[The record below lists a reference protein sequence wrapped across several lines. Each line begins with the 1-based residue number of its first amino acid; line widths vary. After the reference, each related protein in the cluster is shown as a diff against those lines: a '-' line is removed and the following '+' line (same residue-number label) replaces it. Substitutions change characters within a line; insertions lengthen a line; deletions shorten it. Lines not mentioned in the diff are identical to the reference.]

1 VTRGLKILIA
11 AVVVIIALGGVG
23 VWWYLRDDSPDEVSL
38 ETAVESVEAAD
49 RASTTSAAAGSGSS
63 TTTGAASAAAS
74 AIAGTWTVD
83 AETGDFD
90 YESATGTFVGF
101 RVKEELSSIGST
113 EAVGRTGDV
122 TGSIT
127 IEGTTLTAA
136 TIEADMSSITTNESR
151 RDDRVQQA
159 LETSQFPS
167 ASFRLASPVDLGA
180 AAAQGGPVSVAA
192 PGDLTI
198 HGVTKRVDMPIQ
210 AQLVNDTV
218 VVVGS
223 LDINFGDFGVEV
235 PSAPVVVSAEDHG
248 PLELQLLLKRS

>member
-127 IEGTTLTAA
+127 IDGTTLTSVS
-136 TIEADMSSITTNESR
+136 IEADLTTITTNESR

-159 LETSQFPS
+159 LETSQFPT
-167 ASFRLASPVDLGA
+167 ATFRLAGPVDLGA
-180 AAAQGGPVSVAA
+180 AATQGGPVSVAA

-198 HGVTKRVDMPIQ
+198 HGVTNRVEMPIQ

-223 LDINFGDFGVEV
+223 LDISFPDYGVEV

>member
-1 VTRGLKILIA
+1 VTRRFKVLIA
-11 AVVVIIALGGVG
+11 AVVAIIALGGVG
-23 VWWYLRDDSPDEVSL
+23 VWWYLRDDSPAEVSL

-49 RASTTSAAAGSGSS
+49 RASTTSTPGGSPTTAAATEGASS
-63 TTTGAASAAAS
+63 VT
-74 AIAGTWTVD
+74 GTWTVD

-122 TGSIT
+122 EGTIT
-127 IEGTTLTAA
+127 IEGTTLTSA
-136 TIEADMSSITTNESR
+136 TIEADMTRITTNESR

-159 LETSQFPS
+159 LETSRFPS
-167 ASFRLASPVDLGA
+167 ASFKLASPVDLGA
-180 AAAQGGPVSVAA
+180 AATQGGPVSVAA

-198 HGVTKRVDMPIQ
+198 HGVTKRVDMPLQ

-223 LDINFGDFGVEV
+223 LEINFADFGVEV
-235 PSAPVVVSAEDHG
+235 PSAPVVLSAEDHG
-248 PLELQLLLKRS
+248 PLELQLLLKRG